1 MISRALLCALTTSGT
16 VIAIMN
22 AILVTPTHAA
32 TPQPTKP
39 AVTWTGRPEPVPIAF
54 VYRDTAGDSAWT
66 QSHEL
71 ARKAIEAEFGARV
84 RTVVVERVAT
94 ASDADKTF
102 RDLAAR
108 GYKVFFATDPIHSD
122 AAARVATA
130 DYDVKVEQALGSRE
144 LINLRVY
151 GIRHFEQAYL
161 AGIIAAGNSSSSKLG
176 FVAAATTPGAL
187 AEINAFTLGA
197 QSVNPRA
204 TTQVIWT
211 GSMSDAAADA
221 RAAETLIK
229 RGVDVLIATTDST
242 AVAQVAERRR
252 KRVVG
257 WHADR
262 SAVAPHAQV
271 ATVALDWSPFYKTA
285 VRESFDYLC
294 TKTDTSRG
302 YREGA
307 IKVIGLAKSLSR
319 ASKTRLDFVQTQLAK
334 GEFEVFTGPVRSTTN
349 TVMLAERAI
358 GDEPWRK
365 SMNVLVRGVTV
376 LTRNDGPKMRER
388 PTARLAVN

>member
-1 MISRALLCALTTSGT
+1 MVARAFVCALTTAGT

-71 ARKAIEAEFGARV
+71 ARKAVEAEFGARV
-84 RTVVVERVAT
+84 RTVVVERIAT

-130 DYDVKVEQALGSRE
+130 DYDVKVEQASGSRE

-197 QSVNPRA
+197 QSVNSRA

-257 WHADR
+257 WHVDR
-262 SAVAPHAQV
+262 RAVAPHAQV

-307 IKVIGLAKSLSR
+307 IKVIGLAKSLSP
-319 ASKTRLDFVQTQLAK
+319 ASKKRLDFVQTQLAN
-334 GEFEVFTGPVRSTTN
+334 GEFEVFTGPIRSSTN
-349 TVMLAERAI
+349 TVILAERAI

-365 SMNVLVRGVTV
+365 SMNFLVRGVTV

>member
-1 MISRALLCALTTSGT
+1 MVARALVCAVKTTGT
-16 VIAIMN
+16 VIAITS
-22 AILVTPTHAA
+22 ALVVTSTDAA
-32 TPQPTKP
+32 APQPTKP
-39 AVTWTGRPEPVPIAF
+39 AVAWTGRPEPVPIAF
-54 VYRDTAGDSAWT
+54 VYRDTVRDSAWT

-71 ARKAIEAEFGARV
+71 ARKAVEAEFGSRV
-84 RTVVVERVAT
+84 RTVVVERVASE
-94 ASDADKTF
+94 ADADKTF

-108 GYKVFFATDPIHSD
+108 GYKVFFATDPIHSEG
-122 AAARVATA
+122 AARVATA
-130 DYDVKVEQALGSRE
+130 DYDVKVEQASGARE

-151 GIRHFEQAYL
+151 GIRHFEQTYL
-161 AGIIAAGNSSSSKLG
+161 AGIIAAGNSRSSKLG
-176 FVAAATTPGAL
+176 FVAGAKTPGAL

-197 QSVNPRA
+197 QSVNSRA

-242 AVAQVAERRR
+242 TVAQVAERRR

-257 WHADR
+257 LHADR
-262 SAVAPHAQV
+262 SAVAPHAHV
-271 ATVALDWSPFYKTA
+271 ATVALDWAPFYKTA

-307 IKVIGLAKSLSR
+307 IKVIGLTKSLSP
-319 ASKTRLDFVQTQLAK
+319 AAKKRLDFVQAHLAN
-334 GEFEVFTGPVRSTTN
+334 GEFEVFTGPVRSSTN

-365 SMNVLVRGVTV
+365 SMNFLVRGVTV
-376 LTRNDGPKMRER
+376 LAPNDGLKKQDR

>member
-1 MISRALLCALTTSGT
+1 MC
-16 VIAIMN
+16 VVVAITG
-22 AILVTPTHAA
+22 AFLVAPTHAA

-54 VYRDTAGDSAWT
+54 VYRDTARDSAWT
-66 QSHEL
+66 ESHEL
-71 ARKAIEAEFGARV
+71 ARKAVEAEFGARV

-108 GYKVFFATDPIHSD
+108 GYKVFFATDPIHSE
-122 AAARVATA
+122 AAARVAAA
-130 DYDVKVEQALGSRE
+130 DYDIKVEQASGSRE

-161 AGIIAAGNSSSSKLG
+161 AGIIAVGNSKSSKLG
-176 FVAAATTPGAL
+176 FVAAAATPGAL

-257 WHADR
+257 LHADR
-262 SAVAPHAQV
+262 RAFAPHAHV
-271 ATVALDWSPFYKTA
+271 ATVALDWAPFYKTA

-302 YREGA
+302 FREGA
-307 IKVIGLAKSLSR
+307 IKVIGLAKSVSP
-319 ASKTRLDFVQTQLAK
+319 AAKKRLDFVQAQLAT
-334 GEFEVFTGPVRSTTN
+334 GEFQVFTGAVRSSTN

-358 GDEPWRK
+358 GDERWRK
-365 SMNVLVRGVTV
+365 SMNFLVRGVAV
-376 LTRNDGPKMRER
+376 LARNDSLNMQKR
-388 PTARLAVN
+388 PTARVSVN